1 MHICVRI
8 ALKVI
13 PLILSHPQHWLWAP
27 HYWKDIEAL
36 ERVRRR
42 ATKLVRSLEHKSCE
56 EQLRELG
63 LRRGNSWDISS
74 LSTTA

>member
-36 ERVRRR
+36 EGVQRK
-42 ATKLVRSLEHKSCE
+42 ATNL
-56 EQLRELG
+56 
-63 LRRGNSWDISS
+63 
-74 LSTTA
+74 